1 MQNIQKA
8 MHTLD
13 IAKKIQYRTNLSIG
27 EIIIKLTA
35 LEMTPEEI
43 IEENRELEMANFGG
57 YYGTE
62 EIML

>member
-43 IEENRELEMANFGG
+43 IEEDRELEMANFGG